1 MFGTTDNRISLK
13 ALRVDRELKQKEVA
27 ESIGVSKK
35 TLGAWEN
42 GSSMPSLEN
51 INKICTFYGVSYDV
65 IRWQKS

>member
-13 ALRVDRELKQKEVA
+13 ALRVDRELKQIEVA

-51 INKICTFYGVSYDV
+51 INKICTFYGVSYDA